1 MLARLESLL
10 RSTTSEEAQ
19 AGHVMDEETHSADG
33 LVRQIETLQ
42 GALHNLQSKYDRLHE
57 ANERITAHC
66 SALAEENSN
75 LRGHHQLDDDS
86 SLRNKFQ
93 ELDFA
98 IRSWCIGLRDTKQ
111 NLETPFTLPV
121 PSQDPNIIYQF
132 KTEAAELNF
141 LISGVWE
148 WLVMLV
154 FDPKPLRDEDD
165 DWVRKDLWTSE
176 NNSIALR
183 HFERQFRKL
192 KQGTAHRFANDLIA
206 DIRRSQSYNGMAKSY
221 RATSR
226 TITR

>member
-1 MLARLESLL
+1 
-10 RSTTSEEAQ
+10 
-19 AGHVMDEETHSADG
+19 MDEDTDSADG

-42 GALHNLQSKYDRLHE
+42 GALHNLQSKYDRLQE

-86 SLRNKFQ
+86 SLRDKFQ

-111 NLETPFTLPV
+111 NVEAPFTLPV
-121 PSQDPNIIYQF
+121 PSQDANIIYQF

-148 WLVMLV
+148 WLVMLSLIRSLLETTMTTGCAKI
-154 FDPKPLRDEDD
+154 FGHQKIILSLCDTLKG
-165 DWVRKDLWTSE
+165 
-176 NNSIALR
+176 N
-183 HFERQFRKL
+183 FR
-192 KQGTAHRFANDLIA
+192 N
-206 DIRRSQSYNGMAKSY
+206 
-221 RATSR
+221 
-226 TITR
+226 